1 MGLENDGK
9 LGSPN
14 AVPDHAQ
21 GMPAWQAMAEAQ
33 ERQCQRRKWQDAH
46 PGEMGPDDWDQRSR
60 DWADVERGEN
70 LMGAMTFEP
79 GDAFVPRGRK

>member
-9 LGSPN
+9 YGSPN
-14 AVPDHAQ
+14 AVPDHA
-21 GMPAWQAMAEAQ
+21 GGEPALSLMLQAE

-46 PGEMGPDDWDQRSR
+46 PSEMGPDDWGQRQQ
-60 DWADVERGEN
+60 DWQDIENGEN